1 MQHPIRATAL
11 GLALTTL
18 AAPLAAA
25 TLSFTAG
32 TADDFALPAEA
43 ANPSAALLGSLAGFV
58 EFFGVAGFDVAGGIN
73 GGAADRQV
81 AHTFTLGALPGPIT
95 AASLTLKVR
104 AGSDTFS
111 VSDGIA
117 LSFIAQASADYVGSL
132 AYARALGG
140 GNGGGSVLFSAA
152 DPGLLQTSAW
162 NAGDEVEFTLDL
174 AALPLVGGGTL
185 DLLPLL
191 NANGFL
197 DVNLSDD
204 TAVDFMRLDVTA
216 VPLPGA
222 FALLLPALGL
232 LPRRRADVMP
242 PEETRLP

>member
-1 MQHPIRATAL
+1 MKQPIRHATLAL
-11 GLALTTL
+11 AMTGLAG
-18 AAPLAAA
+18 PLAAA

-32 TADDFALPAEA
+32 TPDDFTLPAEA
-43 ANPSAALLGSLAGFV
+43 ASPSAALLGSLAGFV

-81 AHTFTLGALPGPIT
+81 AHTFTLGTLPGPIT

-117 LSFIAQASADYVGSL
+117 LSFIAQASASYVDSL

-152 DPGLLQTSAW
+152 DPGLLQTTAW
-162 NAGDEVEFTLDL
+162 DAGDEAEFTLDL

-185 DLLPLL
+185 NLLPLL
-191 NANGFL
+191 DANGFL

-216 VPLPGA
+216 VPVPASLV
-222 FALLLPALGL
+222 LLLPAVAL
-232 LPRRRADVMP
+232 LRRRQVVA
-242 PEETRLP
+242 TRTQAAFRS